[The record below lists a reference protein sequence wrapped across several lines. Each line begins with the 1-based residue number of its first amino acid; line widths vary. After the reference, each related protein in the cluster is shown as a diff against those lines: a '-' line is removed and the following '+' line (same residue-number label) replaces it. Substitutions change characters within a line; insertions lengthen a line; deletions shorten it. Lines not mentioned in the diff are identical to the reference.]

1 LALGLDRTGRLLHLP
16 HLAAQPNCAF
26 QTARSASCGFEIPK
40 PVINIPKPNIPRP
53 TINVPRPNVTVNV
66 PKPAIN
72 VPKPEAMALGDFEL
86 IGESFVKAAIDP
98 SQWVKA
104 LDVVAAV
111 TRSQGARREV
121 N

>member
-1 LALGLDRTGRLLHLP
+1 
-16 HLAAQPNCAF
+16 
-26 QTARSASCGFEIPK
+26 
-40 PVINIPKPNIPRP
+40 
-53 TINVPRPNVTVNV
+53 
-66 PKPAIN
+66 
-72 VPKPEAMALGDFEL
+72 MALGDFEL